1 MKQLSTARNTQKDSQ
16 SCIEKR
22 RRKTEKEMTEKGESR
37 EKRAINSII
46 TSLSKIDT
54 KNQSFKNTEL
64 TTKDQKSKTW
74 NKN

>member
-1 MKQLSTARNTQKDSQ
+1 
-16 SCIEKR
+16 
-22 RRKTEKEMTEKGESR
+22 MTEKGESR

-46 TSLSKIDT
+46 TYLSKIDT

>member
-1 MKQLSTARNTQKDSQ
+1 
-16 SCIEKR
+16 
-22 RRKTEKEMTEKGESR
+22 MTEKGESR

-74 NKN
+74 NKNQTLKCTIENKMENNYFKNLDAYKWL